1 MQCALVSGSN
11 GLIGRHLIERL
22 TVEGVKVIRLA
33 RSGTAN
39 AATAIWNQSNGTIQG
54 PIEEVDTLFH
64 LAGAG
69 VADKRWNESYK
80 REILTSR
87 TEGTHQ
93 VVLALSKD
101 SNTNRFVIGSAIG
114 FYGSDQSA
122 LSDEDSPQGTG
133 FLAKVVSEWENSALS
148 ATGVH
153 GNIVLARTGIV
164 LASDGGVLKKQL
176 PLFKAGLGGRIG
188 DGSSYLS
195 WIHIDDEVN
204 ALIHLARSN
213 TFGAVNLV
221 APNPVTN
228 SDFTKSLSKALKKPA
243 FLTVPRIALETIL
256 GREMALETALSST
269 NVSAQKLL
277 STGYE
282 FKYPTL
288 GAALSQIVGVKG

>member
-11 GLIGRHLIERL
+11 GLIGRHLIEKL
-22 TVEGVKVIRLA
+22 TIDGVKVIRLA

-39 AATAIWNQSNGTIQG
+39 ATTAIWNQSNGTIAG
-54 PIEEVDTLFH
+54 PIDEVDTLFH

-87 TEGTHQ
+87 VEGTHQ
-93 VVLALSKD
+93 VVLALSKEF
-101 SNTNRFVIGSAIG
+101 NAKRFVIGSAIG
-114 FYGSDQSA
+114 FYGSDQPE
-122 LSDEDSPQGTG
+122 LCDEDSPQGSG

-176 PLFKAGLGGRIG
+176 PLFKTGLGGRIG

-228 SDFTKSLSKALKKPA
+228 GDFTKSLSQALKKPA
-243 FLTVPRIALETIL
+243 FLTVPRIALETLL

-277 STGYE
+277 STGYK

-288 GAALSQIVGVKG
+288 DVALSQIVGAKG